1 MNAQT
6 LAPGNARWM
15 EFISKQPAANIFHHP
30 FWLLNL
36 EDSYQYRTFIV
47 AVEDESRQIV
57 AGVPLAEVNSRITG
71 RRWVSLPFS
80 DHCAPLFE
88 SETALDALTNALI
101 ALWRK
106 NNIPKVELRWAYPS
120 RPEIQATQQHVLH
133 TAQFCKTTEEDMLG
147 QFRRKIRYCIRT
159 TIERGVRVEMGT
171 TKDHLQ
177 QFYRLQTITRKRHGI
192 PVQPWHYFE
201 NLGRN
206 VLEKGLGGVLL
217 AYAGDACIAGE
228 VFLHFQQTVTM
239 KYGASGNINLTDLHP
254 NHLLDWEVIK
264 WGCTHGYKNF
274 DAGRSAIDNEG
285 LRQYKAKWGYMEQP
299 LIYSYI
305 GSMPKEEGKM
315 IDIINAVI
323 RRSPLWVCRLAGEL
337 LYRHIG

>member
-1 MNAQT
+1 MAVKT
-6 LAPGNARWM
+6 LHWSDPRWLD
-15 EFISKQPAANIFHHP
+15 FIMSRPEAHIFHHP
-30 FWLLNL
+30 YWLQNL
-36 EDSYQYRTFIV
+36 EDCYQYRTFIIV
-47 AVEDESRQIV
+47 LEDDKQNIT
-57 AGVPLAEVNSRITG
+57 AGVPMAEVKSPLTG
-71 RRWVSLPFS
+71 WRWVSLPFS
-80 DHCAPLFE
+80 DHCAPLAE
-88 SETALDALTNALI
+88 SDAHLDTFTDGLLK
-101 ALWRK
+101 LVKEQQVPRVK
-106 NNIPKVELRWAYPS
+106 LRWNYPA
-120 RPEIQATQQHVLH
+120 RDEIKTTQKNVFH
-133 TAQFCKTTEEDMLG
+133 TGQFCKATEEEMLG

-159 TIERGVRVEMGT
+159 TIERDVQVKMGT
-171 TKDHLQ
+171 TKDYLQ
-177 QFYRLQTITRKRHGI
+177 QFYRLQTITRKRHGL
-192 PVQPWHYFE
+192 PVQPWQYFE

-217 AYAGDACIAGE
+217 AYAGDDCIAGE

-285 LRQYKAKWGYMEQP
+285 LRQYKAKWGYIEQP

-305 GSMPKEEGKM
+305 GEQPKEEGKTM
-315 IDIINAVI
+315 DIIKAII